1 MARHLL
7 RLAYEGTEFS
17 GWQAQHQAGVEV
29 ESVRTVQSVVQRAVR
44 EAVREPVVVVGAS
57 RTDAGVHAAGQ
68 VAAFTRSDDP
78 DAPGAPDESLLAAI
92 NARLPEDVVALECRR
107 VRPCF
112 QPISDPVMKGYRYTI
127 RDGDARPLWDRRFVH
142 FVRLRPGE
150 RLNVEAMAAA
160 AGRIVGEHDFAAF
173 AKAGHGRKSTVRTVH
188 ACEVTRHDDGRIT
201 IDVSGNGF
209 LHNMVR
215 IIAGT
220 LVDAGRG
227 RSSPERVDE
236 ALRTGDRRLAGPT
249 LSPEG
254 LRLEW
259 IEYPPEV
266 LDPSLPARERTPFP
280 AGGRGDGGDD
290 MFTDQDD

>member
-1 MARHLL
+1 MARYLL
-7 RLAYEGTEFS
+7 RLAYEGTDFS
-17 GWQAQHQAGVEV
+17 GWQAQHKGGVEV
-29 ESVRTVQSVVQRAVR
+29 ESVRTVQALVQRAVR
-44 EAVREPVVVVGAS
+44 EAIREPAVVMGAS

-78 DAPGAPDESLLAAI
+78 DAPGAPEHALLAAI
-92 NARLPEDVVALECRR
+92 NARLPDDVLVLECRR

-112 QPISDPVMKGYRYTI
+112 EPISDARAKGYRYTL
-127 RDGDARPLWDRRFVH
+127 RDGASRPLWDRRFVH
-142 FVRLRPGE
+142 HVQMRPGDA
-150 RLNVEAMAAA
+150 LDVDAMRAGAAHL
-160 AGRIVGEHDFAAF
+160 VGEHDFGAF
-173 AKAGHGRKSTVRTVH
+173 AKAGHGRLSTVRTVH
-188 ACEVTRHDDGRIT
+188 ACEVIRHDDGRIT
-201 IDVSGNGF
+201 IDISGNGF

-220 LVDAGRG
+220 LVDAGKGKTTPARI
-227 RSSPERVDE
+227 DE
-236 ALRTGDRRLAGPT
+236 ALRTGDRTLAGPT
-249 LSPEG
+249 LPPTG